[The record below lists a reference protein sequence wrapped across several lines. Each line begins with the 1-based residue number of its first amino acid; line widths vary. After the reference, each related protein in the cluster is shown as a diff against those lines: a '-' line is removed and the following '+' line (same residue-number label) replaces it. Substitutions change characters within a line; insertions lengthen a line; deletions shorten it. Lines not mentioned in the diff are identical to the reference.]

1 MFLLFFQKLSCVY
14 FTFRHVVHFELNFD
28 HVCSFFNLEHLLWRG
43 LSWQWPSRSCLSDLY
58 VYAVLVCCVGILS
71 VLLFTLT
78 IIWQSVFSKRK
89 SRGKRMDKVMSGV
102 RAQAN
107 HRQTEDGWAKY
118 HFGWK
123 THPESGVIYLWL
135 ASKVSGGGM
144 SPLDSAKINCNHCW
158 HHCTSPLF
166 LKHFLLWFLSALTSL
181 FLPEEAVVAD
191 DPGFD
196 SGSAT

>member
-1 MFLLFFQKLSCVY
+1 MWSSLSGASPLV
-14 FTFRHVVHFELNFD
+14 
-28 HVCSFFNLEHLLWRG
+28 WP
-43 LSWQWPSRSCLSDLY
+43 SWQWPSCPCLSDLY

-102 RAQAN
+102 TAQAN
-107 HRQTEDGWAKY
+107 HRQTEDSWAKY
-118 HFGWK
+118 HFGGK

-135 ASKVSGGGM
+135 ASKVSGGDM

-158 HHCTSPLF
+158 HHCSSPPF
-166 LKHFLLWFLSALTSL
+166 LNPFLLRFLSTLNLSL
-181 FLPEEAVVAD
+181 PPRRVCGVRWPWVWFCCLRLGFQTHSLHTLNFGFLIY
-191 DPGFD
+191 
-196 SGSAT
+196 